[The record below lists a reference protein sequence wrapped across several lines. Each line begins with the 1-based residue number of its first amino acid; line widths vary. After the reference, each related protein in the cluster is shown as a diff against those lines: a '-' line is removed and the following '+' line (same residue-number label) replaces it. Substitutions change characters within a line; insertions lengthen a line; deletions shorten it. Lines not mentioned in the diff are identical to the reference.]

1 MLAPI
6 QDWAVSS
13 SQQLVFI
20 DIPPKLAGLLWE
32 IN

>member
-13 SQQLVFI
+13 KQFVFI